1 MNSKPCIYIQKM
13 HCISTEGEDMKHRQN
28 LLGKKIISWRF
39 NCKLSGINIEM
50 GQLKIKSSFSWA
62 DKVT

>member
-1 MNSKPCIYIQKM
+1 
-13 HCISTEGEDMKHRQN
+13 MKHRQN